1 MTPLPG
7 SGAAND
13 SDTPASLGPECRC
26 RSASCS
32 DGRPPGMSPRAVSS
46 ELRLHR
52 AQPPP
57 VWPMRFRLKAPGFV
71 EVFSW
76 KFARTMVLPVGV
88 YRNCSVKVL
97 PG

>member
-1 MTPLPG
+1 MSVGELLGWPTPR
-7 SGAAND
+7 D
-13 SDTPASLGPECRC
+13 V
-26 RSASCS
+26 
-32 DGRPPGMSPRAVSS
+32 PRAVSL
-46 ELRLHR
+46 ELRLDR

-57 VWPMRFRLKAPGFV
+57 VWPMRFRLKAAGSV

-88 YRNCSVKVL
+88 YRNCSVQVL